1 MFDKTRC
8 AADQFI
14 SCATFEEQR
23 DIRSIAQRIYNM
35 VKVKVKIRVGVGAKV
50 WVRVRFRVR
59 VRSYAARLVK
69 AQIDQ
74 MRLTYLPSY
83 VHWSKTV
90 TKVIPTELLLVWC
103 IR

>member
-1 MFDKTRC
+1 MMLSDVCLSDVCMREC
-8 AADQFI
+8 G
-14 SCATFEEQR
+14 
-23 DIRSIAQRIYNM
+23 
-35 VKVKVKIRVGVGAKV
+35 RVGVRAKV